1 MAPCSCADISRLEM
15 REAIALGV
23 AGIDEMSMALGV
35 DCSTCRGLA
44 PADEAPRR
52 PNDALPL
59 DAYGRNDHP
68 PAPHW
73 TRLPRLW
80 P

>member
-1 MAPCSCADISRLEM
+1 MAQCTCADISRLEI

-35 DCSTCRGLA
+35 DCSSCRGLA
-44 PADEAPRR
+44 PAEEAPRR
-52 PNDALPL
+52 QKDAPPL
-59 DAYGRNDHP
+59 DTHGRRGHP
-68 PAPHW
+68 PATHW